1 MVDKKLVGYKMV
13 RPDGTSFY
21 DSKTVYVVG
30 KILRMKDATADG
42 LPCGHGLHLAKEKHG
57 PMKYNAVWP
66 WRLME
71 CSYAEKDV
79 VGQDA
84 DKVRVRKL
92 KIERELDPTDIG
104 LPRANQF
111 FDRLERL
118 KNYTGLK
125 AQTPARKK
133 NIAKAMYEHVKRLNT
148 HPAAYGRVI
157 VLTRVEFHGVAEWGS
172 IWDSVRNSVSGS
184 VWDSVSGSVWDSVS
198 GSVRNSVSGS
208 VWDSVRGSVWA
219 SVWDS
224 VWDSVWASVWGTVRG
239 TVRGSVWGSVKGS
252 VVLDDGISPFVLEHD
267 ILDYGAVLY
276 GIDGD
281 GVAHVVMPTK
291 EEVARDG

>member
-1 MVDKKLVGYKMV
+1 MVGKKLVGYKMV

-21 DSKTVYVVG
+21 DSKTVYAVG

-42 LPCGHGLHLAKEKHG
+42 QPCGHGLHLAKEKHG

-66 WRLME
+66 WRLFE
-71 CSYAEKDV
+71 CSYTENDV
-79 VGQDA
+79 VGQDD

-92 KIERELDPTDIG
+92 KIERELDPKDIG

-118 KNYTGLK
+118 KNYTGMK

-133 NIAKAMYEHVKRLNT
+133 NVARAVHEHVLRLNA
-148 HPAAYGRVI
+148 HPAAAGRVI
-157 VLTRVEFHGVAEWGS
+157 VVNKVVFHGLVEWAS
-172 IWDSVRNSVSGS
+172 VWASVRA
-184 VWDSVSGSVWDSVS
+184 
-198 GSVRNSVSGS
+198 SVRAS
-208 VWDSVRGSVWA
+208 VWDSVRDSVRASVRDSVRA

-224 VWDSVWASVWGTVRG
+224 V
-239 TVRGSVWGSVKGS
+239 
-252 VVLDDGISPFVLEHD
+252 VLDDGASPFLLEHD

-276 GIDGD
+276 GIDKG
-281 GVAHVVMPTK
+281 GVAHVIMPTA